1 MKLSSG
7 KLPPWILMRVLLRS
21 FLLQASWNFERMQS
35 LGVLYV
41 LAPALRV
48 FYRDEDLVLACQ
60 RHLTYFNTHPF
71 LASPILGTTLALE
84 EKRSRNEAAGS
95 IDVDEFKAMIMAPY
109 AAMGDAFFWGGIRP
123 LAACV
128 ALYIA
133 LQGALWAPV
142 VFLVLFNVPHLAFR
156 IGGLVGGYTQGV
168 RLTQVI
174 QRFRLPD
181 LAIRCKEGTVIFLGG
196 LCASLVFKCLQGE
209 KVWSGWGFTA
219 IPVVVLLGWL
229 GRKGVSNLI
238 LILIFSGILLLLAR

>member
-1 MKLSSG
+1 MLSR
-7 KLPPWILMRVLLRS
+7 WILARVLMRS

-35 LGVLYV
+35 LGVLYA
-41 LAPALRV
+41 LTPALRIL
-48 FYRDEDLVLACQ
+48 YRGDELTLACQ
-60 RHLTYFNTHPF
+60 RHLAYFNTHPF

-84 EKRSRNEAAGS
+84 EDRSRNEADGPVD
-95 IDVDEFKAMIMAPY
+95 IDEFKAMIMAPY

-133 LQGALWAPV
+133 LQGSLWGPV
-142 VFLVLFNVPHLAFR
+142 VFLVMFNVPHLGAR
-156 IGGLVGGYTQGV
+156 IGGLVGGYALGIRV
-168 RLTQVI
+168 TQVI

-181 LAIRCKEGTVIFLGG
+181 MAIRCKEATVILLGG
-196 LCASLVFKCLQGE
+196 LCAYLVFQCLQGE
-209 KVWSGWGFTA
+209 GIWPGWGLPA

-238 LILIFSGILLLLAR
+238 LILMSSGILLLLAR